1 MSCQNADIVLM
12 IRPAAFGFNQ
22 QTADDNAYQKELP
35 GLSPS
40 QLQQKALQEFDA
52 MVEKLRKAN
61 IEVLVIDDNTES
73 IKTDAVFPNN
83 WFCTMP
89 GGSLSVFPMFAPT
102 RRREKRD
109 DILKLLDSLFDVSQF
124 IDWSELEAEG
134 FFLEGT
140 GSMVIDHDNKIIYA
154 CLSQRT
160 HPAALEKFAQLHNYK
175 AITFE
180 AVDAD
185 GKPIYHTNVMM
196 CIGHDFAVV
205 CDECFADEMEWIAVS
220 QLLRTTGHKIITI
233 SRQQV
238 AAFAGNMLQVK
249 NKLGERVLVM
259 SQSAHKS
266 FTPKQTRELEKY
278 SKLVCVEIPTIETV
292 GGGSARC
299 MMAELFL
306 RRKGAVESRGLKK
319 KSPVT

>member
-22 QTADDNAYQKELP
+22 QTANDNAYQKELP
-35 GLSPS
+35 ALSPS

-52 MVEKLRKAN
+52 MVEKLREAN
-61 IEVLVIDDNTES
+61 IEVLVIDDNTET

-89 GGSLSVFPMFAPT
+89 NGGLSVFPMFAPA
-102 RRREKRD
+102 RRKEKRD
-109 DILKLLDSLFDVSQF
+109 DILRLLDSQF
-124 IDWSELEAEG
+124 EVKQFVDWSELEAEG

-140 GSMVIDHDNKIIYA
+140 GSMVFDHDHKIIYA

-160 HPAALEKFAQLHNYK
+160 HPAALEKFAHLNSYK
-175 AITFE
+175 AIAFE

-196 CIGHDFAVV
+196 CIGHGFAVI

-238 AAFAGNMLQVK
+238 ASFAGNMLQVK
-249 NKLGERVLVM
+249 NKWGEQVLVM
-259 SQSAHKS
+259 SQSAYKS

-278 SKLVCVEIPTIETV
+278 GKLVCVEIPSIETV

-299 MMAELFL
+299 MLAELFL
-306 RRKGAVESRGLKK
+306 RRKNAMESGGVEKNR
-319 KSPVT
+319 